1 MALKFA
7 EDSVNLS
14 EVGFLVADP
23 SDLYREL
30 FRRLLFGFGA
40 KTVHEATN
48 AQTAARLLTDREVD
62 FMICAVDLAGPAN
75 KDRRASNGLDFVRA
89 IRLDTKHPRRAI
101 PMVITMGTA
110 RRISVGQAR
119 DCGANFV
126 LSKPVAPVVLYD
138 RINWIARKPRPFWD
152 SATYFGPD
160 RRFREDERGGT
171 PKRRQGDTESTDGD
185 LEADDAE

>member
-14 EVGFLVADP
+14 EIGFLVADP

-40 KTVHEATN
+40 KTVMEAAE
-48 AQTAARLLTDREVD
+48 AQTAARLLNDREVD
-62 FMICAVDLAGPAN
+62 FLICAADLPGPG
-75 KDRRASNGLDFVRA
+75 RNGQMGSGIEFVRA
-89 IRLDTKHPRRAI
+89 VRLDTRHVRRTI

-110 RRISVGQAR
+110 RRISVHQAR

-138 RINWIARKPRPFWD
+138 RINWIARRPRPFWE
-152 SATYFGPD
+152 SPTYFGPD
-160 RRFREDERGGT
+160 RRFREDDHDGV
-171 PKRRQGDTESTDGD
+171 PKRRQGD
-185 LEADDAE
+185 ADDTISLEDADV

>member
-1 MALKFA
+1 MALKFV

-30 FRRLLFGFGA
+30 FRRLLYGFGA
-40 KTVHEATN
+40 KTVHEAADAHN
-48 AQTAARLLTDREVD
+48 AARLLVDRDVD
-62 FMICAVDLAGPAN
+62 FLIVAADLPGPGKERQAG
-75 KDRRASNGLDFVRA
+75 SGIEFVRA
-89 IRLDTKHPRRAI
+89 IRLDTRHVRRSI

-110 RRISVGQAR
+110 RRISVHQAR

-138 RINWIARKPRPFWD
+138 RINWIARRPRPFW
-152 SATYFGPD
+152 
-160 RRFREDERGGT
+160 
-171 PKRRQGDTESTDGD
+171 ESPT
-185 LEADDAE
+185 

>member
-14 EVGFLVADP
+14 EIGFLVAEP

-30 FRRLLFGFGA
+30 FRRLLYGFGA
-40 KTVHEATN
+40 KTVHEAAN
-48 AQTAARLLTDREVD
+48 AQTAVRLLNDRDVD
-62 FMICAVDLAGPAN
+62 FLICAVDLPGPG
-75 KDRRASNGLDFVRA
+75 KERRMGSGIDFVRS
-89 IRLDTKHPRRAI
+89 IRLDAKHPRRAI
-101 PMVITMGTA
+101 PMIITMGTA

-138 RINWIARKPRPFWD
+138 RINWIARRPRPFWD
-152 SATYFGPD
+152 SPTYFGPD
-160 RRFREDERGGT
+160 RRFREEDHEGV
-171 PKRRQGDTESTDGD
+171 PKRRQGDEQIIS
-185 LEADDAE
+185 LEDADAQ

>member
-1 MALKFA
+1 MALKFV

-14 EVGFLVADP
+14 EIGFLVADP

-40 KTVHEATN
+40 KAVHEASE
-48 AQTAARLLTDREVD
+48 AQTAARLLTDRDVD
-62 FMICAVDLAGPAN
+62 FLIVAADLPAPG
-75 KDRRASNGLDFVRA
+75 RERQQANGIEFVRA
-89 IRLDTKHPRRAI
+89 IRLDTRHIRRSI

-110 RRISVGQAR
+110 RRISVHEAR

-138 RINWIARKPRPFWD
+138 RINWIARRPRPFWE
-152 SATYFGPD
+152 SPTYYGPD
-160 RRFREDERGGT
+160 RRFREDEHEGV
-171 PKRRQGDTESTDGD
+171 PKRRQGDAGADAT
-185 LEADDAE
+185 LEDADV

>member
-14 EVGFLVADP
+14 EIGFLVADP

-30 FRRLLFGFGA
+30 FRRLLYGFGA
-40 KTVHEATN
+40 KTVLEASD
-48 AQTAARLLTDREVD
+48 AHAAARLLSDREVD
-62 FMICAVDLAGPAN
+62 FLICAVDLPGPTKEKRAG
-75 KDRRASNGLDFVRA
+75 SGIEFVRA
-89 IRLDTKHPRRAI
+89 IRLDTKHVRRSI

-110 RRISVGQAR
+110 RRISVVQAR

-138 RINWIARKPRPFWD
+138 RINWIARSPRPFWE
-152 SATYFGPD
+152 SPTYYGPD
-160 RRFREDERGGT
+160 RRFREEDHDGV
-171 PKRRQGDTESTDGD
+171 PKRRQGDAATVA
-185 LEADDAE
+185 LEDANAE

>member
-14 EVGFLVADP
+14 EIGFLIADP

-30 FRRLLFGFGA
+30 FRRLLYGFGA
-40 KTVHEATN
+40 KTVHEASE
-48 AQTAARLLTDREVD
+48 AQTAARLLADRDVD
-62 FMICAVDLAGPAN
+62 FLICAADLPKPGAAKSMSSGI
-75 KDRRASNGLDFVRA
+75 DFVRA
-89 IRLDTKHPRRAI
+89 VRLDTKHKCRSI
-101 PMVITMGTA
+101 PMIVTMGTA

-138 RINWIARKPRPFWD
+138 RINWIARRPRPFWE
-152 SATYFGPD
+152 SETYYGPD
-160 RRFREDERGGT
+160 RRFREEDHAGV
-171 PKRRQGDTESTDGD
+171 PKRRQTDEQAIN
-185 LEADDAE
+185 LEDADG